1 MLNRSQSAVIAAAL
15 LCGYGLQPVGAAAAK
30 RLVVFAFDQTLD
42 ALLRIEDLNGDGDT
56 LDAGE
61 VTRFIDDTIAPELG
75 VENAQ
80 GLYAFSRR
88 EVLATDNFP
97 PDNIV
102 HLLDADDDG
111 GAFDAGEASVYH
123 GGSLPDGY
131 ALTNPAAL
139 TRGAD
144 GAFYVYD
151 NNTLDN
157 ANPAAVYRLE
167 DLDNSGDVDPNHPG
181 EVVLWREFNPAGT
194 TGTAVLEIE
203 FGQYGDLYA
212 FDITSSNTRII
223 RVESDGSAAADF
235 ATASTVY
242 AISSVS
248 LAGTMA
254 EMGYDAV
261 RDRMLVGGFL
271 GNDVVIITLRDR
283 NANQVI
289 DQANEIRIVWDEGG
303 SGFSTGSPRDIFWL
317 PDGSAIWVDALSDR
331 IWRLFDNNDD
341 GDYLDAG
348 ETTYLYDAVA
358 ATGAGQPSA
367 TLMLSAV
374 GLLHCVADIDED
386 GLVGLSD
393 LSALLE
399 NFGMPSGATSLDG
412 DLDGDGDVDLTD
424 LSALLTDY
432 GLSCAM

>member
-1 MLNRSQSAVIAAAL
+1 MWTAAAVL
-15 LCGYGLQPVGAAAAK
+15 SGFGLQPAAAAAAK

-88 EVLATDNFP
+88 EVLATDNFA
-97 PDNIV
+97 PDNVV

-111 GAFDAGEASVYH
+111 DAFDTGEASVYH
-123 GGSLPDGY
+123 DGSLPDGY
-131 ALTNPAAL
+131 SLTNPASL

-167 DLDNSGDVDPNHPG
+167 DLNGSGAVDANQPG

-235 ATASTVY
+235 ATAANVF
-242 AISSVS
+242 ALSSVALS
-248 LAGTMA
+248 GTIA
-254 EMGYDAV
+254 EMSYDRA

-271 GNDVVIITLRDR
+271 GNDVVIVTLRDR
-283 NANQVI
+283 NANQII
-289 DQANEIRIVWDEGG
+289 DQANEIRIVWDEGS

-317 PDGSAIWVDALSDR
+317 EDESAIWVDALSDR
-331 IWRLFDNNDD
+331 IWRLFDNNGD

-358 ATGAGQPSA
+358 AAGAGQPSA
-367 TLMLSAV
+367 TLMLSSVA
-374 GLLHCVADIDED
+374 LLHCIADIDED
-386 GLVGLSD
+386 GLIGLSD

-399 NFGMPSGATSLDG
+399 NFGMPSGATALDG

-424 LSALLTDY
+424 LSALLTDF